1 MNLDGVIKLLDA
13 GYTKQEIADMLNAD
27 QGAAQETQTEQKEEP
42 KTEPKTD
49 PKQEQKQEPVPEY
62 VKQLSASID
71 ALKKAVEVGN
81 LAAGRQPEQ
90 PAKTVD
96 DILAEAM
103 KGDRF

>member
-13 GYTKQEIADMLNAD
+13 GYTKQEIADMLNAEK
-27 QGAAQETQTEQKEEP
+27 GAAQEQNQEQKTEP
-42 KTEPKTD
+42 KTEPKT
-49 PKQEQKQEPVPEY
+49 EQKQEPVPEY

-90 PAKTVD
+90 ASKTVD